1 MFYATMV
8 ASSFRSLLLSGAILF
23 GSASAFAKT
32 PEEFVETPP
41 APGPAAPAKPAAK
54 PGAKPVA
61 ASAAPG
67 TPAGA
72 DAPASKPGAAPASG
86 PAPAAKPSTASAA
99 KPATA
104 APAPAQPAVVP
115 APATAPAGKPA
126 APIAS
131 KPAPAKVVMDTAKL
145 HAIYLDGDFDQ
156 AIHTMEGALKS
167 KKPLTHAD
175 SVFIFKH
182 LGVMYAATPATR
194 EKGRYYMAQLI
205 YIEPTAKILD
215 MYASDMIYLIF
226 RNVQEEFETKHPGYT
241 KPVAAVDTAPKPV
254 AAAPAPSPSPAP
266 ATSAPSSKSKT
277 AYWVAGGAAV
287 AAGTVGLLF
296 VLLDDPK
303 PKKHNIDIP
312 E

>member
-1 MFYATMV
+1 
-8 ASSFRSLLLSGAILF
+8 
-23 GSASAFAKT
+23 
-32 PEEFVETPP
+32 
-41 APGPAAPAKPAAK
+41 
-54 PGAKPVA
+54 
-61 ASAAPG
+61 
-67 TPAGA
+67 
-72 DAPASKPGAAPASG
+72 
-86 PAPAAKPSTASAA
+86 
-99 KPATA
+99 
-104 APAPAQPAVVP
+104 
-115 APATAPAGKPA
+115 
-126 APIAS
+126 
-131 KPAPAKVVMDTAKL
+131 MDTAKL
-145 HAIYLDGDFDQ
+145 HATYLDGDFDQ
-156 AIHTMEGALKS
+156 AIHTMESALKS
-167 KKPLTHAD
+167 KKPITHAD

-226 RNVQEEFETKHPGYT
+226 RNVQEEFETKHPGLT
-241 KPVAAVDTAPKPV
+241 KPVAAVDTVPKPV
-254 AAAPAPSPSPAP
+254 AAAPATAPAPAP